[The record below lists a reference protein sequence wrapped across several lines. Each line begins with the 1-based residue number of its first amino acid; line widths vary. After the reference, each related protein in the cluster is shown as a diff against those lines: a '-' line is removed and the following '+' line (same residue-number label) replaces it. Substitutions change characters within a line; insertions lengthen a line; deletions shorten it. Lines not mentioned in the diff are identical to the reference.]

1 MPRIK
6 KPYYAEPFHPDPDYS
21 YIKPGDDYAG
31 DDKKKI
37 KLACGN
43 ASGLSLPVS
52 GIPVW
57 QVVGISSPRLTT
69 GIVTLDTSNMVDPAV
84 KIDFSGIINFLINQQ
99 QYANNGGLLLSVD
112 FQLSKV
118 CAGDRI
124 PLATWNYQK
133 SVHLDNY
140 IPAQPQAPA
149 SAIGF
154 GLQVDFRESFNFS
167 WCECQPCPACCTYVV
182 EIVNVYSYQIE
193 SASITNTNIT
203 AMAVGC

>member
-1 MPRIK
+1 MPKVK
-6 KPYYAEPFHPDPDYS
+6 KPYYAEPLQPDPDYS
-21 YIKPGDDYAG
+21 HIKPDDDAE
-31 DDKKKI
+31 DHKKKI

-52 GIPVW
+52 GIPIW
-57 QVVGISSPRLTT
+57 QVAGIGPPRLTAGT
-69 GIVTLDTSNMVDPAV
+69 VTLDTSNMVDPAV

-99 QYANNGGLLLSVD
+99 QYANSGLLLSVD

-140 IPAQPQAPA
+140 VPATAPA
-149 SAIGF
+149 LAIGY

-167 WCECQPCPACCTYVV
+167 WCERQTCPACCTYVV
-182 EIVNVYSYQIE
+182 EIVNVNSNQIE